1 MENSLEYSTIE
12 ELSGLLS
19 SSKLSTKELILHL
32 LKRSKKLD
40 PLLNVWVTINPD
52 LASKN
57 YVHKIKTYAHDR
69 EIVIFHGDVCH

>member
-57 YVHKIKTYAHDR
+57 
-69 EIVIFHGDVCH
+69 